1 MTIQE
6 LKKHLNIDDQCI
18 SQCNPLHVVSE
29 NKMTFRLDLTKVQN
43 EKFWAVDVDKCML
56 NNSRDA
62 RCDHAFIRLKDGET
76 EVGFYYVELKNNRVR
91 KAYDQIVTTITKH
104 FKNPAKENNYGFI
117 VSSSVPSGTEAQ
129 ILRKEFIRKYGADLI
144 IKNNIIKHTPQ

>member
-6 LKKHLNIDDQCI
+6 LKNHLNIEEKCI
-18 SQCNPLHVVSE
+18 SQCNYPHVESE
-29 NKMTFRLDLTKVQN
+29 HKMTFRLEIDRNLTDKYWVV
-43 EKFWAVDVDKCML
+43 KVDKCMV
-56 NNSRDA
+56 NNSRDEC
-62 RCDHAFIRLKDGET
+62 CDRAFIRLRNDSKFD
-76 EVGFYYVELKNNRVR
+76 FYYVEFKNNRVR

-129 ILRKEFIRKYGADLI
+129 ILKKEFIKKYGADLI
-144 IKNNIIKHTPQ
+144 IKNVIIKHTPQ